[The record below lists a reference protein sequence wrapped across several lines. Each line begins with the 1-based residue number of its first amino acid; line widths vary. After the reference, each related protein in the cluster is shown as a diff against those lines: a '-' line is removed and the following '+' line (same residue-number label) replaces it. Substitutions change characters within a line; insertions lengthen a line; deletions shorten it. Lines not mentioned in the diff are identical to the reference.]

1 MGHTQ
6 THMSDTVD
14 TRRVTEFSEKSEAE
28 LHAKLDQLADMVRS
42 AAGSTVFFTGA
53 GVSTAAGIADYRG
66 PTGVWTR
73 QRVKKL
79 QAKTSR
85 TVTEKGELELLLSEA
100 KKKGKDGAARGGFGL
115 QSAEPTSGHM
125 VMSTLVRHELARHV
139 VTTNLDGLHRKSGL
153 EHHKSLT
160 CLHGDIYIER
170 CTACAHEVERDYHV
184 RNNAPRKL
192 NVHDHSIGTCTKC
205 GSKPPPSYTGKK
217 GANDSRKG
225 LVCPRDKNCGTKDT
239 HINFGESLDDIDWDE
254 AERVCEAAKL
264 CIVVGTSMSLDHVT
278 HMPFMSG
285 RTVIINLQ
293 KTPYD
298 KQAHL
303 RIFAHAD
310 VVPTQ
315 LMERLALPIDPV
327 PEAARR
333 GKKEVKK
340 LPQVAA
346 GAKKAPTP
354 PSSATSMR
362 KHIRA
367 VQGGGGARAAVTE
380 TVEMSVEAAPVGVS
394 VRGREIIKIVPG
406 SQAEKLGVQLGWQ
419 ISHVNGK
426 EMPASGQIAAD
437 GITKALAAGKKG
449 GKRYSIKFSAAGG
462 GGAAAAAAAGKGKS
476 PRGTQLPSVMSSRG
490 SPASS
495 KKSSKPS
502 TTAAFGAFGTFS
514 SGLGAVGMSQE
525 KLLQAHQSMAKLNE
539 EMAQVETLCA

>member
-1 MGHTQ
+1 MVG
-6 THMSDTVD
+6 
-14 TRRVTEFSEKSEAE
+14 KS
-28 LHAKLDQLADMVRS
+28 RN
-42 AAGSTVFFTGA
+42 TVFFTGA
-53 GVSTAAGIADYRG
+53 GISTAAGIADYRG

-73 QRVKKL
+73 QRITKL
-79 QAKTSR
+79 KNKASKTQA
-85 TVTEKGELELLLSEA
+85 EKQELALLVSEA
-100 KKKGKDGAARGGFGL
+100 AKKGGKVGGGFGIT
-115 QSAEPTSGHM
+115 SAAPTLGHM
-125 VMSTLVRHELARHV
+125 ALSTLVRHGLAQHV

-205 GSKPPPSYTGKK
+205 GSKPPRSYTGKK

-310 VVPTQ
+310 VVLTQ

-367 VQGGGGARAAVTE
+367 VQGGGGGGGARAAVPE
-380 TVEMSVEAAPVGVS
+380 TVELSVEAAPVGVS

-449 GKRYSIKFSAAGG
+449 GKRYSIKFSAP
-462 GGAAAAAAAGKGKS
+462 AAAAGKGKS
-476 PRGTQLPSVMSSRG
+476 PCGG
-490 SPASS
+490 
-495 KKSSKPS
+495 
-502 TTAAFGAFGTFS
+502 
-514 SGLGAVGMSQE
+514 
-525 KLLQAHQSMAKLNE
+525 
-539 EMAQVETLCA
+539 

>member
-73 QRVKKL
+73 KRKQKL
-79 QAKTSR
+79 KSKASLSSA
-85 TVTEKGELELLLSEA
+85 EKDELALLEREA
-100 KKKGKDGAARGGFGL
+100 KKKGKDGNARGGIGL
-115 QSAEPTSGHM
+115 ATAQPTVGHM
-125 VMSTLVRHELARHV
+125 VMSTLVRNGLAQHV

-170 CTACAHEVERDYHV
+170 CTACAHEGERDYHV

-205 GSKPPPSYTGKK
+205 GSKPPRSYTGKK

-310 VVPTQ
+310 VVLTQ

>member
-1 MGHTQ
+1 MIAS
-6 THMSDTVD
+6 TH
-14 TRRVTEFSEKSEAE
+14 REKKEDFLLTHVPHSSP
-28 LHAKLDQLADMVRS
+28 S
-42 AAGSTVFFTGA
+42 AGA

-79 QAKTSR
+79 QAKASR
-85 TVTEKGELELLLSEA
+85 TAAEKGELELLLSEA

-125 VMSTLVRHELARHV
+125 VMSTLVRHELAQHV

-153 EHHKSLT
+153 QHHRSLT

-170 CTACAHEVERDYHV
+170 CTACAHEIERDYHV

-192 NVHDHSIGTCTKC
+192 NVHDHSIGTCPKC
-205 GSKPPPSYTGKK
+205 GSKPPRSYTGRK
-217 GANDSRKG
+217 GADGSRKG
-225 LVCPRDKNCGTKDT
+225 LVTPTDKNCGTKDT

-254 AERVCEAAKL
+254 AERVCEAAAL

-310 VVPTQ
+310 VVLNA
-315 LMERLALPIDPV
+315 LMERLAVPIDPV

-340 LPQVAA
+340 LLARARVRVVWRQPKVEQWQAVVQQQQQGVPNCHLRWVHLANQCLARSPQ
-346 GAKKAPTP
+346 
-354 PSSATSMR
+354 SSAHRRHLGRLGHSR
-362 KHIRA
+362 PGL
-367 VQGGGGARAAVTE
+367 VQWV
-380 TVEMSVEAAPVGVS
+380 
-394 VRGREIIKIVPG
+394 
-406 SQAEKLGVQLGWQ
+406 
-419 ISHVNGK
+419 
-426 EMPASGQIAAD
+426 
-437 GITKALAAGKKG
+437 
-449 GKRYSIKFSAAGG
+449 
-462 GGAAAAAAAGKGKS
+462 
-476 PRGTQLPSVMSSRG
+476 
-490 SPASS
+490 
-495 KKSSKPS
+495 
-502 TTAAFGAFGTFS
+502 
-514 SGLGAVGMSQE
+514 
-525 KLLQAHQSMAKLNE
+525 
-539 EMAQVETLCA
+539 